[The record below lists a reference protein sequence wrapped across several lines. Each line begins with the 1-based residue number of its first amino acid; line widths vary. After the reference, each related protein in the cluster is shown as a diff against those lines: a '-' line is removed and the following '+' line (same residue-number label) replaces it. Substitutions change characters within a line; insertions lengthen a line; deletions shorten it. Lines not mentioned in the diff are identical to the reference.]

1 MMVPYHPPHQQF
13 IDWCLGLFCYLL
25 WQDGRRS
32 LAEFVVN
39 SFSPMEE
46 WECTKFQISGKGTI
60 VIFEH
65 MGIRYSTMLHGG
77 WRKTI

>member
-46 WECTKFQISGKGTI
+46 
-60 VIFEH
+60 
-65 MGIRYSTMLHGG
+65 
-77 WRKTI
+77 